1 MPNKFVVCDGAIM
14 AQLGYIRAFANPYGN
29 SALGL
34 YRSTMTPAHSSV
46 IADFE
51 AVEADFTGY
60 GGKKATAYAAPVL
73 ATNRATSTGGVLS
86 WIKTGA
92 TANTIYG
99 YYITEFYALMGAEQ
113 LSATVPMTTDG
124 DTITIQPV
132 ASMVDAAFKNPA
144 SSTLVVANEI
154 LANYMDMLIQ
164 LNGPLHSCLM
174 HLFKGDITPSRGDTA
189 ATYAAIGVQA
199 DFTGYTEV
207 PITWGTHV
215 LVGDQRRV
223 PSQSIVWTKNGATGN
238 TIYGYYILDGY
249 GELVGA
255 KRYDATAPMTANGQ
269 QHTAQMVYTIESEL

>member
-14 AQLGYIRAFANPYGN
+14 AQLESLRANKNIGTIN
-29 SALGL
+29 L
-34 YRSTMTPAHSSV
+34 YKSTMTPAHSSV
-46 IADFE
+46 IASFD
-51 AVEADFTGY
+51 AVKADFTGY
-60 GGKKATAYAAPVL
+60 GSGQTPAYAVPVL
-73 ATNRATSTGGVLS
+73 AANRATMTGAALS
-86 WIKTGA
+86 WIKNGA

-99 YYITEFYALMGAEQ
+99 YYADEAPVLGGAEQ
-113 LSATVPMTTDG
+113 LSSTVPMTTNG
-124 DTITIQPV
+124 DTMTIQPV
-132 ASMVDAAFKNPA
+132 ASMVDAAFLNPA

-164 LNGPLHSCLM
+164 LNGPLNGCLM

-189 ATYAAIGVQA
+189 ATYAASGVQA

-215 LVGDQRRV
+215 LVGDQRRM

-249 GELVGA
+249 GALVGA
-255 KRYDATAPMTANGQ
+255 KRYDATAAMTANGQ